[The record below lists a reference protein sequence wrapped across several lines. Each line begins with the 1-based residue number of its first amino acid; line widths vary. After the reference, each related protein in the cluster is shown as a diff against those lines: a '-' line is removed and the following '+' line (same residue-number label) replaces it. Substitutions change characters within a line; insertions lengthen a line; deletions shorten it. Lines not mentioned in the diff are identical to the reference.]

1 MISRLVPLLALLVF
15 VGAGGTG
22 ALAQA
27 TGTTS
32 GIDLSN
38 LDRTCKACDDFYQF
52 ANGGWIAKHPI
63 PAAYAS
69 IGNFN
74 VLHDRNLDVL
84 HGLLDDPSLLA
95 AAAGSNARKLGDFYK
110 SCMDTNAI
118 ASAGTAPLAPEFAT
132 IAGVSDAHTLAAPLA
147 KLAAEGVGAFFNV
160 SGGADEH
167 DSRTT
172 IVQLRQGG
180 LGLPDRDYYLKD
192 DAKSVALRTKYTDHV
207 AKTLALLGD
216 APALAANEAKSVV
229 AIETAL
235 ATSQLGR
242 VEMRDPA
249 ATDHKMSFA
258 DLRAL
263 APALDWNAYFAT
275 AGIPTTVPINVA
287 QPKYFAALSALL
299 ATLSPA
305 DLEAYLRWH
314 TTLAFASA
322 LAGPIDDEN
331 FAFYGKTLNG
341 TTEQLPRW
349 KRCVTATDQNLG
361 EALGQLYVAKAFPA
375 SAKKSALELV
385 GNVRSTLRSDF
396 ATLSWMTPAT
406 RAKAIAKLDAF
417 QLKIGYPDKW
427 KSYASLEIAP
437 AGYVRNIA
445 AGAAFR
451 RADSLERIGK
461 PVDRARWGMT
471 PPTVN
476 AYYNPSI
483 NEIVFPAGILQP
495 PFFDAKADMAVNYGG
510 IGAVIGHESTHGFD
524 DQGRK
529 YGPDGNLS
537 DTWSPQD
544 ALRFNA
550 RADCIVKQYDAL
562 SPAPGVMENGK
573 LVEGEAIADI
583 GGMTIAYKAFEK
595 WQATHPRRTIDG
607 FSPEQRFF
615 MGWAQV
621 WAGNDRP
628 ESIAL
633 RARTDVHAFDK
644 FRVNATLANMPEFA
658 SAWFCKLNQAMVR
671 PPEQRCQIW

>member
-1 MISRLVPLLALLVF
+1 MVRRVFFALALLAC
-15 VGAGGTG
+15 AGGTD
-22 ALAQA
+22 ALAQG
-27 TGTTS
+27 TGSSS
-32 GIDLSN
+32 GIDLGN

-74 VLHDRNLDVL
+74 VLYDRNLAVL
-84 HGLLDDPSLLA
+84 HGLLDDPALRVA
-95 AAAGSNARKLGDFYK
+95 TPGTNARKLGDFYAA
-110 SCMDTNAI
+110 CMDPSAI
-118 ASAGTAPLAPEFAT
+118 AAAGLAPLTPEFAA
-132 IAGVSDAHTLAAPLA
+132 IARATDVRALGSPLAA
-147 KLAAEGVGAFFNV
+147 LAADGVAAFFNV
-160 SGGADEH
+160 SGGSDAH

-192 DAKSVALRTKYTDHV
+192 DSKSVALRAAYTGHV
-207 AKTLALLGD
+207 AKTFVLLGG
-216 APALAANEAKSVV
+216 AAAAASNEASGVL
-229 AIETAL
+229 AFETAL
-235 ATSQLGR
+235 ATDQLGR

-249 ATDHKMSFA
+249 ATDHKLTFA
-258 DLRAL
+258 ELRAL
-263 APALDWNAYFAT
+263 APGFDWNAYFAA
-275 AGIPTTVPINVA
+275 AGIPTTVPVNVA
-287 QPKYFAALSALL
+287 EPKYFAALSALL
-299 ATLSPA
+299 ATTSPEQ
-305 DLEAYLRWH
+305 LRAYLRWQ
-314 TTLAFASA
+314 TTRAFAPA

-331 FAFYGKTLNG
+331 FAFYGKTLSG

-375 SAKKSALELV
+375 SAKSAALELV
-385 GNVRSTLRSDF
+385 GNLRSTLRDDF
-396 ATLSWMTPAT
+396 ATLAWMTPAT
-406 RAKAIAKLDAF
+406 RARAIAKLDAF
-417 QLKIGYPDKW
+417 GLKIGYPDVW
-427 KSYASLEIAP
+427 QSYAKLEIAP
-437 AGYVRNIA
+437 NAYVRDVA
-445 AGAAFR
+445 AAAAFR
-451 RADSLERIGK
+451 RADSLGRIGK

-495 PFFDAKADMAVNYGG
+495 PFFDADADMAVNYGG
-510 IGAVIGHESTHGFD
+510 IGAVIGHEATHGFD

-537 DTWSPQD
+537 DSWSPED
-544 ALRFNA
+544 AVRFNA
-550 RADCIVKQYDAL
+550 RADCIVRQYDAL
-562 SPAPGVMENGK
+562 SPAPDVLENGK

-621 WAGNDRP
+621 WASNARP

-633 RARTDVHAFDK
+633 RAKTDVHAFDK

-658 SAWFCKLNQAMVR
+658 SAWFCTLSEAMVR